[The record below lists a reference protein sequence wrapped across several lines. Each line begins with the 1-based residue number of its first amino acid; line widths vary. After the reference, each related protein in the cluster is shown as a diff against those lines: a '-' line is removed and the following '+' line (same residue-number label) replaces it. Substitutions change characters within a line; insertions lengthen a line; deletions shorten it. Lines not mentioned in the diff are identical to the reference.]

1 MNSLHLLEAFLL
13 FAAPG
18 PTNAL
23 LMVGAVKREKAIALL
38 IAQACGY
45 GVASACWFSLR
56 PLVSPGAVLRIELVA
71 AGLLVV
77 LGLRLMSGVGANTS
91 KKADAITVFATS
103 AINPKGFIYCLAMVP
118 TDAKPQALGVYWVVL
133 LATTAVTGT
142 FWILLGS
149 RFSGGRTTVDWVAGA
164 ALIAFAVLL
173 LGPLIP
179 LAAT

>member
-1 MNSLHLLEAFLL
+1 MTSLHLLEAFLL

-23 LMVGAVKREKAIALL
+23 LMVGAVKREKAIALF

-56 PLVSPGAVLRIELVA
+56 PLVSPGAVLMIELVA

-91 KKADAITVFATS
+91 KR
-103 AINPKGFIYCLAMVP
+103 P
-118 TDAKPQALGVYWVVL
+118 T
-133 LATTAVTGT
+133 
-142 FWILLGS
+142 
-149 RFSGGRTTVDWVAGA
+149 
-164 ALIAFAVLL
+164 
-173 LGPLIP
+173 PLQ
-179 LAAT
+179 